1 MVQTYTYGDAKTAMP
16 AWAQDG
22 SRCIS
27 FFLFN
32 TQVHMH
38 AYGDAA
44 AGPTGRPAAAD
55 PNAAAGPSTAASS
68 EAAARLDAALAA
80 ARDRCLFFER
90 AFSRTRD
97 DSDIAR
103 AHAASPNAVPVSP
116 QTAHLVRQALG
127 YCERSR
133 GKFDITMG
141 TVTSLWNFHT
151 GEAPSRL
158 ALARALPHV
167 DYRHIVLD
175 EEPCEKEPLDEESLD
190 KDSPVQGSLDDD
202 ALNVGVSRVPSS
214 KSSQPTLAITD
225 PQTILD
231 LGGVAKGYIADDLA
245 DLFIAHGVGRF
256 VINLGGNVV
265 VRGGR
270 PADASARPPVAAG
283 SPWRIGIINPLDP
296 AHNRVIVDMADGSVV
311 TSGIHERR
319 FTKGGVTYHHIL
331 DPATGMPAKTDLT
344 SATIIAPRS
353 MDCDGYSTT
362 ALMLGARDAIDFV
375 ESLPGIDA
383 VLIDEADEVW
393 WTSGIEERLSLVP
406 TLPRF

>member
-16 AWAQDG
+16 TWAQDG

-44 AGPTGRPAAAD
+44 AD
-55 PNAAAGPSTAASS
+55 PDAT
-68 EAAARLDAALAA
+68 ARLDAALVA

-103 AHAASPNAVPVSP
+103 AHAASPSAVPVSP
-116 QTAHLVRQALG
+116 QTARLVRQALG

-151 GEAPSRL
+151 GEVPSRL

-175 EEPCEKEPLDEESLD
+175 EESLG

-202 ALNVGVSRVPSS
+202 ALNAGVSRVPSS

-245 DLFIAHGVGRF
+245 DLFIAHSVGRF

-296 AHNRVIVDMADGSVV
+296 AHNRAIVDMADGSVV

-375 ESLPGIDA
+375 ESLPGIEA
-383 VLIDEADEVW
+383 VLIDEVDEVW

>member
-16 AWAQDG
+16 VWAQDG

-44 AGPTGRPAAAD
+44 AD
-55 PNAAAGPSTAASS
+55 PDAT
-68 EAAARLDAALAA
+68 ARLDAALVA

-116 QTAHLVRQALG
+116 QTARLVRQALG

-151 GEAPSRL
+151 GEVPSRL

-175 EEPCEKEPLDEESLD
+175 EEPCGREPLDEESLG

-202 ALNVGVSRVPSS
+202 ALNAGTSRAPSSNVPSS

-225 PQTILD
+225 PHTILD
-231 LGGVAKGYIADDLA
+231 LGGVAKGYIADELA

-296 AHNRVIVDMADGSVV
+296 AHNRAIVDMADGSVV

-375 ESLPGIDA
+375 ESLPGIEA
-383 VLIDEADEVW
+383 VLIDEADQVW

>member
-1 MVQTYTYGDAKTAMP
+1 MVQIYTYGDAKTAMP
-16 AWAQDG
+16 TWAQDG
-22 SRCIS
+22 SLCIS

-44 AGPTGRPAAAD
+44 AD
-55 PNAAAGPSTAASS
+55 PDAT
-68 EAAARLDAALAA
+68 ARLDAALVA

-116 QTAHLVRQALG
+116 QTARLVRQALG
-127 YCERSR
+127 YCEHSR

-151 GEAPSRL
+151 GEVPSRL

-175 EEPCEKEPLDEESLD
+175 EESLG

-202 ALNVGVSRVPSS
+202 ALNAGTSRAPSSNVPSS

-231 LGGVAKGYIADDLA
+231 LGGVAKGYIADDLT

-296 AHNRVIVDMADGSVV
+296 AHNRAIVDMADGSVV

-375 ESLPGIDA
+375 ESLPGIEA

>member
-16 AWAQDG
+16 TWAQDG

-44 AGPTGRPAAAD
+44 AD
-55 PNAAAGPSTAASS
+55 PDAT
-68 EAAARLDAALAA
+68 ARLDAALVA

-116 QTAHLVRQALG
+116 QTARLVRQALG

-151 GEAPSRL
+151 GEVPSRL

-175 EEPCEKEPLDEESLD
+175 EEPLG

-202 ALNVGVSRVPSS
+202 ALNACTSRAPSS
-214 KSSQPTLAITD
+214 NVHLSKLSQPALAITD
-225 PQTILD
+225 PHTILD
-231 LGGVAKGYIADDLA
+231 LGGVAKGYIADDLT

-296 AHNRVIVDMADGSVV
+296 AHNRAIVDMVDGSVV

-375 ESLPGIDA
+375 ESLPGIEA
-383 VLIDEADEVW
+383 VLIDEVDEVW

>member
-1 MVQTYTYGDAKTAMP
+1 MVQTYTYGDAKTAMST
-16 AWAQDG
+16 WAQDG

-44 AGPTGRPAAAD
+44 AD
-55 PNAAAGPSTAASS
+55 PDAT
-68 EAAARLDAALAA
+68 ARLDAALVA

-116 QTAHLVRQALG
+116 QTARLVRQALG

-151 GEAPSRL
+151 GEVPSRL

-175 EEPCEKEPLDEESLD
+175 EEPLG

-202 ALNVGVSRVPSS
+202 ALNAGTSRAPSSNTPSS

-225 PQTILD
+225 PHTILD
-231 LGGVAKGYIADDLA
+231 LGGVAKGYIADDLT

-296 AHNRVIVDMADGSVV
+296 AHNRAIVDMADGSVV

-375 ESLPGIDA
+375 ESLPGIEA

>member
-16 AWAQDG
+16 TWAQDG

-44 AGPTGRPAAAD
+44 AD
-55 PNAAAGPSTAASS
+55 PDAT
-68 EAAARLDAALAA
+68 ARLDAALVA

-116 QTAHLVRQALG
+116 QTARLVRQALG

-151 GEAPSRL
+151 GEVPSRL

-175 EEPCEKEPLDEESLD
+175 EEPLG

-202 ALNVGVSRVPSS
+202 ALNAGTSRAPSSNVPSS

-245 DLFIAHGVGRF
+245 DLFIAHGIGRF

-296 AHNRVIVDMADGSVV
+296 AHNRAIVDMADGSVV

-375 ESLPGIDA
+375 ESLPGIEA

>member
-16 AWAQDG
+16 TWAQDG

-44 AGPTGRPAAAD
+44 ARPDA
-55 PNAAAGPSTAASS
+55 T
-68 EAAARLDAALAA
+68 ARLDAALVA

-116 QTAHLVRQALG
+116 QTARLVRQALG

-151 GEAPSRL
+151 GEVPSRL

-175 EEPCEKEPLDEESLD
+175 EESLG

-202 ALNVGVSRVPSS
+202 ALNAGVSRVPSS

-245 DLFIAHGVGRF
+245 DLFIAHSVGRF

-283 SPWRIGIINPLDP
+283 SPWRIGIINSLDP
-296 AHNRVIVDMADGSVV
+296 AHNRAIVDMADGSVV

-375 ESLPGIDA
+375 ESLPGIEA

>member
-1 MVQTYTYGDAKTAMP
+1 MVQIYTYGDAKTAMP
-16 AWAQDG
+16 TWAQDG
-22 SRCIS
+22 SLCIS

-44 AGPTGRPAAAD
+44 AD
-55 PNAAAGPSTAASS
+55 PDAT
-68 EAAARLDAALAA
+68 ARLDAALVA

-116 QTAHLVRQALG
+116 QTARLVRQALG

-151 GEAPSRL
+151 GEVPSRL

-175 EEPCEKEPLDEESLD
+175 EEPCGREPLDEESLG

-202 ALNVGVSRVPSS
+202 ALNAGTSRAPSSNVPSS

-225 PQTILD
+225 PHTILD
-231 LGGVAKGYIADDLA
+231 LGGVAKGYIADELA

-296 AHNRVIVDMADGSVV
+296 AHNRAIVDMADGSVV

-375 ESLPGIDA
+375 ESLPGIEA

>member
-1 MVQTYTYGDAKTAMP
+1 MVQIYTYGDAKTAMP
-16 AWAQDG
+16 TWAQDG

-44 AGPTGRPAAAD
+44 AD
-55 PNAAAGPSTAASS
+55 PDAT
-68 EAAARLDAALAA
+68 ARLDAALVA

-116 QTAHLVRQALG
+116 QTARLVRQALG

-151 GEAPSRL
+151 GEVPSRL

-175 EEPCEKEPLDEESLD
+175 EESLG

-202 ALNVGVSRVPSS
+202 ALNAGVSRVPSS

-245 DLFIAHGVGRF
+245 DLFIAHSVGRF

-296 AHNRVIVDMADGSVV
+296 AHNRAIVDMADGSVV

-375 ESLPGIDA
+375 ESLPGIEA

>member
-1 MVQTYTYGDAKTAMP
+1 MVQTYTYGDAKTAMST
-16 AWAQDG
+16 WAQDG

-44 AGPTGRPAAAD
+44 AD
-55 PNAAAGPSTAASS
+55 PDAT
-68 EAAARLDAALAA
+68 ARLDAALVA

-116 QTAHLVRQALG
+116 QTARLVRQALG

-151 GEAPSRL
+151 GEVPSRL

-175 EEPCEKEPLDEESLD
+175 EEPLG

-202 ALNVGVSRVPSS
+202 ALNAGTSRAPSSNTPSS
-214 KSSQPTLAITD
+214 KSSQPTIAITD

-296 AHNRVIVDMADGSVV
+296 AHNRAIVDMADGSVV

-375 ESLPGIDA
+375 ESLPGIEA

>member
-16 AWAQDG
+16 TWAQDG

-44 AGPTGRPAAAD
+44 AD
-55 PNAAAGPSTAASS
+55 PDAT
-68 EAAARLDAALAA
+68 ARLDAALVA

-116 QTAHLVRQALG
+116 QTARLVRQALG

-151 GEAPSRL
+151 GEVPSRL

-175 EEPCEKEPLDEESLD
+175 EEPLG

-202 ALNVGVSRVPSS
+202 ALNAGTSRAPSSNTPSS

-231 LGGVAKGYIADDLA
+231 LGGVAKGYIADDLT

-256 VINLGGNVV
+256 VINLG
-265 VRGGR
+265 RR
-270 PADASARPPVAAG
+270 QPLAHRHHQPA
-283 SPWRIGIINPLDP
+283 
-296 AHNRVIVDMADGSVV
+296 
-311 TSGIHERR
+311 
-319 FTKGGVTYHHIL
+319 
-331 DPATGMPAKTDLT
+331 
-344 SATIIAPRS
+344 
-353 MDCDGYSTT
+353 
-362 ALMLGARDAIDFV
+362 
-375 ESLPGIDA
+375 
-383 VLIDEADEVW
+383 
-393 WTSGIEERLSLVP
+393 
-406 TLPRF
+406 

>member
-1 MVQTYTYGDAKTAMP
+1 MVQTYSYGDAKTAMP
-16 AWAQDG
+16 TWAQDG

-44 AGPTGRPAAAD
+44 AD
-55 PNAAAGPSTAASS
+55 PDAT
-68 EAAARLDAALAA
+68 ARLDAALVA

-116 QTAHLVRQALG
+116 QTARLVRQALG

-151 GEAPSRL
+151 GEVPSRL

-175 EEPCEKEPLDEESLD
+175 EEPCGREPLDEESLG

-202 ALNVGVSRVPSS
+202 ALNAGTSRAPSSNVPSS

-245 DLFIAHGVGRF
+245 DLFIAHSVGRF

-296 AHNRVIVDMADGSVV
+296 AHNRAIVDMADGSVV

-375 ESLPGIDA
+375 ESLPGIEA

>member
-16 AWAQDG
+16 TWAQDG

-44 AGPTGRPAAAD
+44 AD
-55 PNAAAGPSTAASS
+55 PDAT
-68 EAAARLDAALAA
+68 ARLDAALVA

-116 QTAHLVRQALG
+116 QTARLVRQALG

-151 GEAPSRL
+151 GEVPSRL

-175 EEPCEKEPLDEESLD
+175 EESLG

-202 ALNVGVSRVPSS
+202 ALNAGVSRVPSS

-245 DLFIAHGVGRF
+245 DLFIAHSVGRF

-296 AHNRVIVDMADGSVV
+296 AHNRAIVDMADGSVV

-375 ESLPGIDA
+375 ESLPGIEA

>member
-16 AWAQDG
+16 TWAQDG

-44 AGPTGRPAAAD
+44 AD
-55 PNAAAGPSTAASS
+55 PDAT
-68 EAAARLDAALAA
+68 ARLDAALVA

-103 AHAASPNAVPVSP
+103 AHAASPSAVPVSP
-116 QTAHLVRQALG
+116 QTARLVRQALG

-151 GEAPSRL
+151 GEVPSRL

-175 EEPCEKEPLDEESLD
+175 EEPCGREPLDEEPLG

-202 ALNVGVSRVPSS
+202 ALNAGTSRAPSSNVPSS
-214 KSSQPTLAITD
+214 KSSQPALAITD
-225 PQTILD
+225 PHTILD

-296 AHNRVIVDMADGSVV
+296 AHHRAIVDMVDGSVV

-375 ESLPGIDA
+375 ESLPGIEA
-383 VLIDEADEVW
+383 VLIDEVDEVW

>member
-16 AWAQDG
+16 TWAQDG

-44 AGPTGRPAAAD
+44 AD
-55 PNAAAGPSTAASS
+55 PDAT
-68 EAAARLDAALAA
+68 ARLDAALVA

-116 QTAHLVRQALG
+116 QTARLVRQALG

-151 GEAPSRL
+151 GEVPSRL
-158 ALARALPHV
+158 ALARTLPHV

-175 EEPCEKEPLDEESLD
+175 EEPLG

-202 ALNVGVSRVPSS
+202 ALNACTSRAPSS
-214 KSSQPTLAITD
+214 NVRSSKLSQPALAITD
-225 PQTILD
+225 PHTILD
-231 LGGVAKGYIADDLA
+231 LGGVAKGYIADDLT

-296 AHNRVIVDMADGSVV
+296 AHNRAIVDMVDGSVV

-375 ESLPGIDA
+375 ESLPGIEA

>member
-44 AGPTGRPAAAD
+44 AD
-55 PNAAAGPSTAASS
+55 PDAT
-68 EAAARLDAALAA
+68 ARLDAALVA

-116 QTAHLVRQALG
+116 QTARLVRQALG

-151 GEAPSRL
+151 GEVPSRL

-175 EEPCEKEPLDEESLD
+175 EEPCGREPLDEESLG

-202 ALNVGVSRVPSS
+202 ALNAGTSRAPSSNVPSS

-245 DLFIAHGVGRF
+245 DLFIAHSVGRF

-296 AHNRVIVDMADGSVV
+296 AHNRAIVDMADGSVV

-375 ESLPGIDA
+375 ESLPGIEA

>member
-1 MVQTYTYGDAKTAMP
+1 MAQVYTYGDAKTAVP

-22 SRCIS
+22 SRFIS

-38 AYGDAA
+38 AYGDALA
-44 AGPTGRPAAAD
+44 AGSAAAD
-55 PNAAAGPSTAASS
+55 LVDADPSAMDPVARRD
-68 EAAARLDAALAA
+68 ADAPARLDAALIAC
-80 ARDRCLFFER
+80 RDRCLFFEH

-103 AHAASPNAVPVSP
+103 AHAASPSAVPVSP
-116 QTAHLVRQALG
+116 QTADLVRQALG

-151 GEAPSRL
+151 GEVPSRL

-167 DYRHIVLD
+167 GYRHIVLD
-175 EEPCEKEPLDEESLD
+175 EEPLGAVGGEP
-190 KDSPVQGSLDDD
+190 V
-202 ALNVGVSRVPSS
+202 A
-214 KSSQPTLAITD
+214 PTRPILAITD
-225 PQTILD
+225 PHAILD

-245 DLFIAHGVGRF
+245 DIFINHGIDRF

-296 AHNRVIVDMADGSVV
+296 AHNRAIVDMADGSVV

-319 FTKGGVTYHHIL
+319 FAKGGVTYHHIL

-362 ALMLGARDAIDFV
+362 VLMLGARDGIDFV
-375 ESLPGIDA
+375 ESLPGIEA
-383 VLIDEADEVW
+383 VLIDQADEVW

>member
-44 AGPTGRPAAAD
+44 ADPACRPAAAGPNTAAR
-55 PNAAAGPSTAASS
+55 PNAAAEPDAT
-68 EAAARLDAALAA
+68 ARLDAALVAV
-80 ARDRCLFFER
+80 RDRCLFFER

-116 QTAHLVRQALG
+116 QTARLVRQALG

-151 GEAPSRL
+151 GEVPSRL

-175 EEPCEKEPLDEESLD
+175 E
-190 KDSPVQGSLDDD
+190 D
-202 ALNVGVSRVPSS
+202 ALNAGVSRAPSSNVPSS

-225 PQTILD
+225 PHTILD
-231 LGGVAKGYIADDLA
+231 LGGVAKGYIADELA

-296 AHNRVIVDMADGSVV
+296 AHNRAIVDMADGSVV

-319 FTKGGVTYHHIL
+319 FSKGGVTYHHIL

-375 ESLPGIDA
+375 ESLPGIEA
-383 VLIDEADEVW
+383 VLIDEADQVW

>member
-44 AGPTGRPAAAD
+44 AD
-55 PNAAAGPSTAASS
+55 PDAT
-68 EAAARLDAALAA
+68 ARLDAALVA

-116 QTAHLVRQALG
+116 QTARLVRQALG

-151 GEAPSRL
+151 GEVPSRL

-175 EEPCEKEPLDEESLD
+175 EEPCGREPLDEESLG

-202 ALNVGVSRVPSS
+202 ALNAGTSRAPSSNVPSS

-225 PQTILD
+225 PHTILD
-231 LGGVAKGYIADDLA
+231 LGGVAKGYIADELA

-296 AHNRVIVDMADGSVV
+296 AHNRAIVDMADGSVV

-375 ESLPGIDA
+375 ESLPGIEA
-383 VLIDEADEVW
+383 VLIDEADQVW

>member
-16 AWAQDG
+16 TWAQDG

-44 AGPTGRPAAAD
+44 AD
-55 PNAAAGPSTAASS
+55 PDAT
-68 EAAARLDAALAA
+68 ARLDAALVA

-116 QTAHLVRQALG
+116 QTARLVRQALG

-151 GEAPSRL
+151 GEVPSRL

-175 EEPCEKEPLDEESLD
+175 EEPCGREPLDEESLG

-202 ALNVGVSRVPSS
+202 ALNAGTSRAPSSNVPSS

-245 DLFIAHGVGRF
+245 DLFIAHSVGRF

-296 AHNRVIVDMADGSVV
+296 AHNRAIVDMADGSVV

-375 ESLPGIDA
+375 ESLPGIEA

>member
-1 MVQTYTYGDAKTAMP
+1 MQTYTYGDAKTAMST
-16 AWAQDG
+16 WAQDG

-44 AGPTGRPAAAD
+44 AD
-55 PNAAAGPSTAASS
+55 PDAT
-68 EAAARLDAALAA
+68 ARLDAALVA

-116 QTAHLVRQALG
+116 QTARLVRQALG

-151 GEAPSRL
+151 GEVPSRL

-175 EEPCEKEPLDEESLD
+175 EEPLG

-202 ALNVGVSRVPSS
+202 ALNAGTSRAPSSNTPSS

-225 PQTILD
+225 PHTILD
-231 LGGVAKGYIADDLA
+231 LGGVAKGYIADDLT

-296 AHNRVIVDMADGSVV
+296 AHNRAIVDMADGSVV

-375 ESLPGIDA
+375 ESLPGIEA

>member
-16 AWAQDG
+16 TWAQDG

-44 AGPTGRPAAAD
+44 AD
-55 PNAAAGPSTAASS
+55 PDAT
-68 EAAARLDAALAA
+68 ARLDAALVA

-116 QTAHLVRQALG
+116 QTARLVRQALG

-151 GEAPSRL
+151 GEVPSRL

-175 EEPCEKEPLDEESLD
+175 EEPLG
-190 KDSPVQGSLDDD
+190 KDSPVQGSLDDG
-202 ALNVGVSRVPSS
+202 ALNACTSRAPSS
-214 KSSQPTLAITD
+214 NVRSSKLSQPALAITD
-225 PQTILD
+225 PHTILD

-296 AHNRVIVDMADGSVV
+296 AHNRAIVDMVDGSVV

-375 ESLPGIDA
+375 ESLPGIEA
-383 VLIDEADEVW
+383 VLIDEVDEVW

>member
-1 MVQTYTYGDAKTAMP
+1 MQTYTYGDAKTAMP
-16 AWAQDG
+16 TWAQDG

-44 AGPTGRPAAAD
+44 AD
-55 PNAAAGPSTAASS
+55 PDAT
-68 EAAARLDAALAA
+68 ARLDAALVA

-103 AHAASPNAVPVSP
+103 AHAASPSAVPVSP
-116 QTAHLVRQALG
+116 QTARLVRQALG

-151 GEAPSRL
+151 GEVPSRL

-175 EEPCEKEPLDEESLD
+175 EESLG

-202 ALNVGVSRVPSS
+202 ALNAGVSRVPSS

-245 DLFIAHGVGRF
+245 DLFIAHSVGRF

-296 AHNRVIVDMADGSVV
+296 AHNRAIVDMADGSVV

>member
-1 MVQTYTYGDAKTAMP
+1 MQTYTYGDAKTAMP
-16 AWAQDG
+16 TWAQDG

-44 AGPTGRPAAAD
+44 AD
-55 PNAAAGPSTAASS
+55 PDAT
-68 EAAARLDAALAA
+68 ARLDAALVA

-151 GEAPSRL
+151 GEVPSRL

-175 EEPCEKEPLDEESLD
+175 EEPLG

-202 ALNVGVSRVPSS
+202 ALNAGTSRAPSSNTPSS

-225 PQTILD
+225 PHTILD
-231 LGGVAKGYIADDLA
+231 LGGVAKGYIADDLT

-296 AHNRVIVDMADGSVV
+296 AHNRAIVDMVDGSAV

-375 ESLPGIDA
+375 ESLPGIEA

>member
-1 MVQTYTYGDAKTAMP
+1 MVQIYTYGDAKTAMP
-16 AWAQDG
+16 TWAQDG

-44 AGPTGRPAAAD
+44 AD
-55 PNAAAGPSTAASS
+55 PDAT
-68 EAAARLDAALAA
+68 ARLDAALVA

-103 AHAASPNAVPVSP
+103 AHAASPNAVPASP
-116 QTAHLVRQALG
+116 QTARLVRQALG

-151 GEAPSRL
+151 GEVPSRL

-175 EEPCEKEPLDEESLD
+175 EESLG

-202 ALNVGVSRVPSS
+202 ALNAGVSRVPSS

-245 DLFIAHGVGRF
+245 DLFIAHSVGRF

-296 AHNRVIVDMADGSVV
+296 AHNRAIVDMADGSVV

-375 ESLPGIDA
+375 ESLPGIEA
-383 VLIDEADEVW
+383 VLIDEVDEVW

>member
-16 AWAQDG
+16 TWAQDG

-44 AGPTGRPAAAD
+44 AD
-55 PNAAAGPSTAASS
+55 PDAT
-68 EAAARLDAALAA
+68 ARLDAALVA

-151 GEAPSRL
+151 GEVPSRL

-175 EEPCEKEPLDEESLD
+175 EEPCEKEPLD
-190 KDSPVQGSLDDD
+190 DD
-202 ALNVGVSRVPSS
+202 ALNAGTSRAPSSNVPSS
-214 KSSQPTLAITD
+214 KSSQPALAITD
-225 PQTILD
+225 PHTILD

-296 AHNRVIVDMADGSVV
+296 AHNRAIVDMVDGSVV

-375 ESLPGIDA
+375 ESLPGIEA
-383 VLIDEADEVW
+383 VLIDEADQVW

>member
-1 MVQTYTYGDAKTAMP
+1 MVQIYTYGDAKTAMP
-16 AWAQDG
+16 TWAQDG

-44 AGPTGRPAAAD
+44 AD
-55 PNAAAGPSTAASS
+55 PDAT
-68 EAAARLDAALAA
+68 ARLDAALVA

-116 QTAHLVRQALG
+116 QTARLVRQALG

-151 GEAPSRL
+151 GEVPSRL

-175 EEPCEKEPLDEESLD
+175 EEPCEKEPLDE
-190 KDSPVQGSLDDD
+190 D
-202 ALNVGVSRVPSS
+202 ALNADVSRAPSSNVPSS

-296 AHNRVIVDMADGSVV
+296 AHNRAIVDMADGSVV

-375 ESLPGIDA
+375 ESLPGIEA

>member
-44 AGPTGRPAAAD
+44 AGPNAASC
-55 PNAAAGPSTAASS
+55 PNAAADS
-68 EAAARLDAALAA
+68 EAATRLDAALVA

-151 GEAPSRL
+151 GEVPSRL

-175 EEPCEKEPLDEESLD
+175 EEPCEKEPLDE
-190 KDSPVQGSLDDD
+190 D
-202 ALNVGVSRVPSS
+202 ALSAGVSRVPSSNVPSS

-296 AHNRVIVDMADGSVV
+296 AHNRAIVDMADGSVV

>member
-16 AWAQDG
+16 TWAQDG

-44 AGPTGRPAAAD
+44 AD
-55 PNAAAGPSTAASS
+55 PDAT
-68 EAAARLDAALAA
+68 ARLDAALVA

-103 AHAASPNAVPVSP
+103 AHAASPSAVPVSP
-116 QTAHLVRQALG
+116 QTARLVRQALG

-151 GEAPSRL
+151 GEVPSRL

-175 EEPCEKEPLDEESLD
+175 EEPCGREPLDEEPLG

-202 ALNVGVSRVPSS
+202 ALNAGTSRAPSSNVPSS

-245 DLFIAHGVGRF
+245 DLFIAHSVGRF

-296 AHNRVIVDMADGSVV
+296 AHNRAIVDMADGSVV

-375 ESLPGIDA
+375 ESLPGIEA

>member
-1 MVQTYTYGDAKTAMP
+1 MVQIYTYGDAKTAMP
-16 AWAQDG
+16 TWAQDG

-44 AGPTGRPAAAD
+44 AD
-55 PNAAAGPSTAASS
+55 PDAT
-68 EAAARLDAALAA
+68 ARLDAALVA

-116 QTAHLVRQALG
+116 QTARLVRQALG

-151 GEAPSRL
+151 GGVPSRL

-175 EEPCEKEPLDEESLD
+175 EEPCGREPLDEGPLG

-202 ALNVGVSRVPSS
+202 ALNAGTSRAPSSNVPSS
-214 KSSQPTLAITD
+214 KSSQPALAITD
-225 PQTILD
+225 PHTILD

-245 DLFIAHGVGRF
+245 DLFIAHSVGRF

-296 AHNRVIVDMADGSVV
+296 AHNRAIVDMADGSVV

-375 ESLPGIDA
+375 ESLPGIEA

>member
-1 MVQTYTYGDAKTAMP
+1 MVQIYTYGDAKTAMP
-16 AWAQDG
+16 TWAQDG

-44 AGPTGRPAAAD
+44 AD
-55 PNAAAGPSTAASS
+55 PDAT
-68 EAAARLDAALAA
+68 ARLDAALVA

-116 QTAHLVRQALG
+116 QTARLVRQALG

-151 GEAPSRL
+151 GEVPSRL

-175 EEPCEKEPLDEESLD
+175 EEPCGREPLDEEPLG

-202 ALNVGVSRVPSS
+202 ALNAGTSRAPSSNVPSS
-214 KSSQPTLAITD
+214 KSFQPTLAITD

-245 DLFIAHGVGRF
+245 DLFIAHSVGRF

-296 AHNRVIVDMADGSVV
+296 AHNRAIVDMVDGSVV

-375 ESLPGIDA
+375 ESLPGIEA

>member
-16 AWAQDG
+16 TWAQDG

-44 AGPTGRPAAAD
+44 AD
-55 PNAAAGPSTAASS
+55 PDAT
-68 EAAARLDAALAA
+68 ARLDAALVA

-97 DSDIAR
+97 DSDIAG

-116 QTAHLVRQALG
+116 QTARLVRQALG

-151 GEAPSRL
+151 GEVPSRL

-175 EEPCEKEPLDEESLD
+175 EEPLG

-202 ALNVGVSRVPSS
+202 ALNACTSRAPSS
-214 KSSQPTLAITD
+214 NVRSSKLSQPALAITD
-225 PQTILD
+225 PHTILD
-231 LGGVAKGYIADDLA
+231 LGGVAKGYIADDLT

-296 AHNRVIVDMADGSVV
+296 AHNRAIVDMVDGSVV

-375 ESLPGIDA
+375 ESLPGIEA
-383 VLIDEADEVW
+383 VLIDEVDEVW

>member
-16 AWAQDG
+16 TWAQDG

-44 AGPTGRPAAAD
+44 AD
-55 PNAAAGPSTAASS
+55 PDAT
-68 EAAARLDAALAA
+68 ARLDAALVA

-116 QTAHLVRQALG
+116 QTARLVRQALG

-151 GEAPSRL
+151 GEVPSRL

-175 EEPCEKEPLDEESLD
+175 EESLG

-202 ALNVGVSRVPSS
+202 ALNACTSRAPSS
-214 KSSQPTLAITD
+214 NVRSSKLSQPALAITD
-225 PQTILD
+225 PHTILD
-231 LGGVAKGYIADDLA
+231 LGGVAKGYIADDLT

-296 AHNRVIVDMADGSVV
+296 AHNRAIVDMVDGSVV

-375 ESLPGIDA
+375 ESLPGIEA
-383 VLIDEADEVW
+383 VLIDEADQVW

>member
-16 AWAQDG
+16 TWAQDG

-44 AGPTGRPAAAD
+44 AGPDAT
-55 PNAAAGPSTAASS
+55 
-68 EAAARLDAALAA
+68 ARLDAALVA

-116 QTAHLVRQALG
+116 QTARLVRQALG

-151 GEAPSRL
+151 GEVPSRL

-175 EEPCEKEPLDEESLD
+175 EEPCGREPLDEESLG

-202 ALNVGVSRVPSS
+202 ALNAGTSRVPSSNVPSS

-225 PQTILD
+225 PHSILD

-296 AHNRVIVDMADGSVV
+296 AHNRAIVDMADGSVV

-375 ESLPGIDA
+375 ESLPGIEA

>member
-1 MVQTYTYGDAKTAMP
+1 MQTYTYGDAKTAMP

-44 AGPTGRPAAAD
+44 AD
-55 PNAAAGPSTAASS
+55 PDAT
-68 EAAARLDAALAA
+68 ARLDAALVA

-151 GEAPSRL
+151 GEVPSRL

-175 EEPCEKEPLDEESLD
+175 EEPCEKEPLDE
-190 KDSPVQGSLDDD
+190 D
-202 ALNVGVSRVPSS
+202 ALNADVSRAPSSNVPSS
-214 KSSQPTLAITD
+214 KSFQPTLAITD

-245 DLFIAHGVGRF
+245 DLFIAHSVGRF

-296 AHNRVIVDMADGSVV
+296 AHNRAIVDMVDGSVV

-375 ESLPGIDA
+375 ESLPGIEA

>member
-16 AWAQDG
+16 TWAQDG

-44 AGPTGRPAAAD
+44 AD
-55 PNAAAGPSTAASS
+55 PDAT
-68 EAAARLDAALAA
+68 ARLDAALVA

-116 QTAHLVRQALG
+116 QTARLVRQALG

-151 GEAPSRL
+151 GEVPSRL

-175 EEPCEKEPLDEESLD
+175 EEPCEKEPLD
-190 KDSPVQGSLDDD
+190 DD
-202 ALNVGVSRVPSS
+202 ALNAGTSRAPSSNTPSS

-231 LGGVAKGYIADDLA
+231 LGGVAKGYIADDLT

-296 AHNRVIVDMADGSVV
+296 AHNRAIVDMADGSVV

-375 ESLPGIDA
+375 ESLPGIEA

>member
-1 MVQTYTYGDAKTAMP
+1 MVQTYTYGDAKTAMST
-16 AWAQDG
+16 WAQDG

-44 AGPTGRPAAAD
+44 AD
-55 PNAAAGPSTAASS
+55 PDAT
-68 EAAARLDAALAA
+68 ARLDAALVA

-151 GEAPSRL
+151 GEVPSRL

-167 DYRHIVLD
+167 DYRHLVLD
-175 EEPCEKEPLDEESLD
+175 EEPLG

-202 ALNVGVSRVPSS
+202 ALNAGTSRAPSSNTPSS

-225 PQTILD
+225 PHTILD
-231 LGGVAKGYIADDLA
+231 LGGVAKGYIADDLT

-296 AHNRVIVDMADGSVV
+296 AHNRAIVDMADGSVV

-375 ESLPGIDA
+375 ESLPGIEA

>member
-1 MVQTYTYGDAKTAMP
+1 M
-16 AWAQDG
+16 
-22 SRCIS
+22 
-27 FFLFN
+27 
-32 TQVHMH
+32 
-38 AYGDAA
+38 
-44 AGPTGRPAAAD
+44 
-55 PNAAAGPSTAASS
+55 
-68 EAAARLDAALAA
+68 
-80 ARDRCLFFER
+80 
-90 AFSRTRD
+90 
-97 DSDIAR
+97 
-103 AHAASPNAVPVSP
+103 PVSP

-151 GEAPSRL
+151 GEVPSRL

-175 EEPCEKEPLDEESLD
+175 EEPLG

-202 ALNVGVSRVPSS
+202 ALNAGTSRAPSSNVPSS

-245 DLFIAHGVGRF
+245 DLFIAHGIGRF

-296 AHNRVIVDMADGSVV
+296 AHNRAIVDMADGSVV

-375 ESLPGIDA
+375 ESLPGIEA

-406 TLPRF
+406 TLSRF

>member
-16 AWAQDG
+16 TWAQDG

-44 AGPTGRPAAAD
+44 AD
-55 PNAAAGPSTAASS
+55 PDAT
-68 EAAARLDAALAA
+68 ARLDAALVA

-151 GEAPSRL
+151 GEVPSRL

-175 EEPCEKEPLDEESLD
+175 EEPCGREPLDEESLG

-202 ALNVGVSRVPSS
+202 ALNAGTSRAPSSNVPSS
-214 KSSQPTLAITD
+214 KSSQPALAITD
-225 PQTILD
+225 PHTILD

-296 AHNRVIVDMADGSVV
+296 AHNRAIVDMVDGSVV

-375 ESLPGIDA
+375 ESLPGIEA
-383 VLIDEADEVW
+383 VLIDEADQVW